1 MLGNIT
7 SKSDVATGAFTYGL
21 NAGPNALTRVN
32 GNTGA
37 IPTVMQDIEY
47 SSFNKVARITE
58 EQRSPVYGPEY
69 ARKIMERYENSILV
83 STKIYVGLYEK
94 EVNGTDVKEVHYL
107 NAGDGLFA
115 IYTRRNQSGGSLAY
129 VLKDHLGSI
138 QCLTNESGALTEEL
152 SFDAWGRRRD
162 KDNWTY
168 TLSSE
173 PALFAGRGYTAHE
186 HLTDLNLV
194 NMNGRLCGPLVGRLS
209 F

>member
-1 MLGNIT
+1 
-7 SKSDVATGAFTYGL
+7 
-21 NAGPNALTRVN
+21 
-32 GNTGA
+32 
-37 IPTVMQDIEY
+37 
-47 SSFNKVARITE
+47 
-58 EQRSPVYGPEY
+58 
-69 ARKIMERYENSILV
+69 MERYENSILV
-83 STKIYVGLYEK
+83 STKIDVGLYEK

-173 PALFAGRGYTAHE
+173 PALFAGRGSTAHE
-186 HLTDLNLV
+186 HLTDLNLA
-194 NMNGRLCGPLVGRLS
+194 NMNGRLCDPLVGRLS